1 VQARKEKAVRGFGIR
16 QKTPEDLRAFM
27 KILVFLQGTILMHRS
42 GLGRTREERVRQVI
56 NAEASIFDWVSYV
69 PIGHP
74 AEKLR
79 IWKEQGAAIAYLSA
93 RKTAEDIRVDATV
106 LKTHGF
112 PVGPVYCRKSSEAY
126 RDVVERARP
135 DILIED
141 DCESIGGKRA
151 MTYPHIRPEFQ
162 AKIKSVV
169 VKEFGG
175 IDHLPDEISALLFYS
190 G

>member
-1 VQARKEKAVRGFGIR
+1 
-16 QKTPEDLRAFM
+16 M
-27 KILVFLQGTILMHRS
+27 KIMVFIQGTILMHRS
-42 GLGRTREERVRQVI
+42 GLGRTREERVRQVVKG
-56 NAEASIFDWVSYV
+56 EASIFDWVSYV

-79 IWKEQGAAIAYLSA
+79 IWKEQGAAIAYLSSH
-93 RKTAEDIRVDATV
+93 KTAEDIRVNTAL

-112 PVGPVYCRKSSEAY
+112 PIGPVFFRKSNEAY
-126 RDVVERARP
+126 RDVVERVRP

-141 DCESIGGKRA
+141 DCESIGGERE
-151 MTYPHIRPEFQ
+151 MTYPHIRPEF
-162 AKIKSVV
+162 KGKMKSIV

-175 IDHLPDEISALLFYS
+175 IDHLPDEISALLFFS